1 MDETPQA
8 DTDAYYGDEN
18 VDSSEL
24 DLSFL
29 DDDEDNEESGGTTD
43 NDKQPGKGDQ

>member
-1 MDETPQA
+1 MDETPQV

-29 DDDEDNEESGGTTD
+29 DDDEESEESGDATN
-43 NDKQPGKGDQ
+43 NDKQPGKGDE